1 MRIGTTRP
9 PEEGMDA
16 GGIEEYDSSI
26 STDASEIAGSD
37 PETVLVSSIS
47 SSTYMIPDAPL
58 IPDAL
63 L

>member
-1 MRIGTTRP
+1 
-9 PEEGMDA
+9 MDA
-16 GGIEEYDSSI
+16 GGIEEYGSSI

-58 IPDAL
+58 SPDAL